1 MAGDGEQ
8 LSHKW
13 VKLARI
19 PDEGERR
26 PGVGCGQSPGG
37 DSAMILRWRNTA
49 WA

>member
-19 PDEGERR
+19 PDEGQRR
-26 PGVGCGQSPGG
+26 L
-37 DSAMILRWRNTA
+37 AMGRVQEEILQ
-49 WA
+49 